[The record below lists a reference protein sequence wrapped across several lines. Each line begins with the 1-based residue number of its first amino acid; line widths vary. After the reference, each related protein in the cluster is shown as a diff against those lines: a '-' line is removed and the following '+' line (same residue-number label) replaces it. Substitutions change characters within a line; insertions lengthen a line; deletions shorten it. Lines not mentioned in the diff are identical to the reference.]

1 MAGWQERK
9 TQTRAS
15 ETPAERVFNDIV
27 EPMRSLTGHMYAHK
41 KAAMIQDGTI
51 TRMGHLDAVVV
62 DAWPG
67 ARTEPDPNW
76 EWLSYSLTFAEAVP
90 CLYPG
95 EYDDPVVEILSG
107 ISEDPLRPG
116 AKERGKL
123 YLRRNPNPKAR
134 FF

>member
-1 MAGWQERK
+1 MQGRQGKNA
-9 TQTRAS
+9 
-15 ETPAERVFNDIV
+15 
-27 EPMRSLTGHMYAHK
+27 
-41 KAAMIQDGTI
+41 
-51 TRMGHLDAVVV
+51 RMDHLHEVVD

-67 ARTEPDPNW
+67 ARSEPDPKW
-76 EWLSYSLTFAEAVP
+76 GWLSYSLTFAEAVP

-123 YLRRNPNPKAR
+123 YLRRNPSPRAR
-134 FF
+134 FFLTPSGLHPLPEPRPIP